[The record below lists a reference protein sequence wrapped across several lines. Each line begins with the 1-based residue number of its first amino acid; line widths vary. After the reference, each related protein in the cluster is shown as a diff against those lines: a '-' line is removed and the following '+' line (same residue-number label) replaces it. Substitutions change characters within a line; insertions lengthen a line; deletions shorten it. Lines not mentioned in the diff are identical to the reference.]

1 MFKDIFEQVFE
12 EDNSPIDTTD
22 INQFILYFSDKE
34 FPEFKQLCKE
44 AMKKEH
50 PVDYQSKNASDILL
64 TVLRKYYGNNA
75 IETGVNGVAGQQ
87 PVG

>member
-1 MFKDIFEQVFE
+1 M
-12 EDNSPIDTTD
+12 DTTD

-50 PVDYQSKNASDILL
+50 PADYQSKNASDILL
-64 TVLRKYYGNNA
+64 TVLRKHYGSTTDQVAQANDGA
-75 IETGVNGVAGQQ
+75 TGQ
-87 PVG
+87 